1 MKNAIYEKDGIK
13 IACIKEDGIIISAPQ
28 DALDLMV
35 DPALE
40 GARRIIIERKNIAP
54 DFFDL
59 STRLAGEILQKFVTY
74 QVKLAI
80 IGDFSD
86 ASESLKAFIYESDRG
101 NEIFFVPDIETAKTK
116 LFSAK

>member
-1 MKNAIYEKDGIK
+1 MEIEIYQKEGVKVARVVGDGV
-13 IACIKEDGIIISAPQ
+13 IIGKVQ

-40 GARRIIIERKNIAP
+40 GARRTIIDRKNIAP

-59 STRLAGEILQKFVTY
+59 STRLAGEILQKFVQY

-80 IGDFSD
+80 AGDFSD
-86 ASESLKAFIYESDRG
+86 LSQTFGDFAYESNRG
-101 NEIFFVPDIETAKTK
+101 NQIFFCATVDDAKEK
-116 LFSAK
+116 LFVAK

>member
-1 MKNAIYEKDGIK
+1 MEVEIYQKDGIK
-13 IACIKEDGIIISAPQ
+13 VARVIGEGMIIAAAQ

-40 GARRIIIERKNIAP
+40 GARRIIIERQNIAP

-59 STRLAGEILQKFVTY
+59 STRLAGEVLQKFVNY

-80 IGDFSD
+80 MGDFSD
-86 ASESLKAFIYESDRG
+86 LSKTFGDFTGESNRG
-101 NEIFFVPDIETAKTK
+101 NQIFFCASIDDAKTK